1 MLSQFSGCDVS
12 IYSHVLFTFTFCWT
26 SVKRINT
33 NHFSSQ
39 PSARPPQV
47 WVWAFQC
54 ECANFVPFFLFFR
67 SFKGKCLKHTN
78 SQGQEL
84 KPHYGLAPPFSPG
97 VSAWTSVW
105 RSSLRQR
112 YKCAVAALL
121 AIYSVKGVKKTKEY
135 MAGQQT
141 HDYKW
146 LKRFHFIYQFP
157 ITKEEYFKTKTKS
170 IAVRTWYAPIPA
182 MYSTMMSVVFLFLQC
197 VFCFLL
203 CNKMLSH
210 ELRGSTFWKK

>member
-1 MLSQFSGCDVS
+1 MESWNVSSSLVKYSSPVNHIWPTTWLTMHPLYLPPVYWDVLFIWWPQAHVES
-12 IYSHVLFTFTFCWT
+12 ILRMRCCIYSHVLFTFTFCWT

-54 ECANFVPFFLFFR
+54 ECENFVPFFLFFR

-105 RSSLRQR
+105 RSSLRQQ

-135 MAGQQT
+135 MAGRQT
-141 HDYKW
+141 HD
-146 LKRFHFIYQFP
+146 
-157 ITKEEYFKTKTKS
+157 
-170 IAVRTWYAPIPA
+170 
-182 MYSTMMSVVFLFLQC
+182 
-197 VFCFLL
+197 
-203 CNKMLSH
+203 
-210 ELRGSTFWKK
+210 

>member
-1 MLSQFSGCDVS
+1 MERELVISEIFISHQPHLTDDMTNDAPSVFTSCLLGCSFYLVVPSSCRVNSQDAMLAST
-12 IYSHVLFTFTFCWT
+12 HVLFTFTFCWT
-26 SVKRINT
+26 SVKRMNT

-54 ECANFVPFFLFFR
+54 ECENFVPFFLFFR

-112 YKCAVAALL
+112 YKCAVEALL
-121 AIYSVKGVKKTKEY
+121 AIYSVEGVKKTKEH

-141 HDYKW
+141 HD
-146 LKRFHFIYQFP
+146 
-157 ITKEEYFKTKTKS
+157 
-170 IAVRTWYAPIPA
+170 
-182 MYSTMMSVVFLFLQC
+182 
-197 VFCFLL
+197 
-203 CNKMLSH
+203 
-210 ELRGSTFWKK
+210 